1 MLDTLVGMQ
10 RQIALGFFLQGVN
23 RQWGKL
29 THAGMHAHIC
39 AYTYCVQ
46 GTVLGFERCSGVW
59 KGGEGAMCHHI
70 NRWNKHQRNS

>member
-46 GTVLGFERCSGVW
+46 GTVLGFERCVGVQHL
-59 KGGEGAMCHHI
+59 EGRGRGHVSSY
-70 NRWNKHQRNS
+70 KQVE